1 MKKLTLIL
9 SMLIALVGLN
19 ANADMYIVGDAPFA
33 GWHTNSGTPMVDNG
47 DGTWSYVVTIEN
59 KNVYFSFANGFTA
72 NDNDWGGFVQYR
84 FGPTTDGENVTA
96 GEWITTQ
103 HAGNAYKFYGNGE
116 YVFTFDVT
124 NTRFKVEGYVAP
136 IEITSYTVAGDH
148 NNWNEN
154 DETSD
159 MTLVNGVYTLV
170 IENVALNAGNFE
182 YKIVGNHDWG
192 FEWPQGYGNNFSETV
207 PANGNYD
214 ITITFDPE
222 TGESECTL
230 TLIGEPV
237 ADSYTVAGT
246 ANMCGSNW
254 DIADDANNMD
264 LDEETGLYTWTK
276 KNVELALGDT
286 IEFKV
291 VKNHSWD
298 VASWPENNWV
308 YPVPAD
314 GIYDFVITFNPET
327 GEVTFTPTKQGG
339 EEPPVEMVYTV
350 VGPENVFGTDWDVTD
365 TNNDM
370 VLDAET
376 GLYTWTK
383 DSVALTTAGFGFK
396 VVGNHDWANE
406 WPQGMDNNW
415 IVNIAEAGN
424 YNLVITFNAE
434 TGDINCVATKVGGGE
449 EPPVEMVYTV
459 VGPEAIFGTNWDE
472 TDTNNDMVLD
482 AETGLYTWTKDSV
495 ALTTAGFGFKVVG
508 NHDWANEWPQG
519 MDNNWIVNIAEAGN
533 YNLVITFN
541 AETGDINCVA
551 TKVGGGEEPPV
562 EMVYTVAGDENVF
575 GSNWNATDTNND
587 MVLDAETGLYTWT
600 KDNVELNDKFEFK
613 VVGNHDWANEWPQG
627 YGNNWVA
634 NLPDGA
640 GIYNIVI
647 TFNAETGEI
656 NCTLTKVGGSTY
668 LRGDVD
674 NDNAVT
680 IGDVTALIRYLLSR
694 DPEGINLANAD
705 CDLSGTITIGD
716 VTTLIRYL
724 LSKEWPAVEHTYTV
738 AGTSNLCEAYWDPTA
753 VQNDMVKGAD
763 GIYTLTKEGIVLN
776 EGDVIEFKVVEDHS
790 WDNASWPE
798 NNWYFYTPEFGVYN
812 FVITFNPA
820 ADDMEKITLSYT
832 KVD

>member
-9 SMLIALVGLN
+9 SMLIALVGFN

-376 GLYTWTK
+376 GLYTWT
-383 DSVALTTAGFGFK
+383 A
-396 VVGNHDWANE
+396 
-406 WPQGMDNNW
+406 
-415 IVNIAEAGN
+415 
-424 YNLVITFNAE
+424 
-434 TGDINCVATKVGGGE
+434 
-449 EPPVEMVYTV
+449 
-459 VGPEAIFGTNWDE
+459 
-472 TDTNNDMVLD
+472 DT
-482 AETGLYTWTKDSV
+482 V

-790 WDNASWPE
+790 WNNSWPE

>member
-9 SMLIALVGLN
+9 SMLIALVGFN

-376 GLYTWTK
+376 GLYTWTA
-383 DSVALTTAGFGFK
+383 DTVALTGNFGFK
-396 VVGNHDWANE
+396 VVGNHSWDNE
-406 WPQGMDNNW
+406 WPQGFDNNW
-415 IVNIAEAGN
+415 NVNIAEAGD
-424 YNLVITFNAE
+424 YSLVITFNAE
-434 TGDINCVATKVGGGE
+434 TGEINCVATKLGGGE

-459 VGPEAIFGTNWDE
+459 VGPENVFGTDWDV

-482 AETGLYTWTKDSV
+482 AETGLYTWTKENVELNDN
-495 ALTTAGFGFKVVG
+495 FGFKVVG
-508 NHDWANEWPQG
+508 DH
-519 MDNNWIVNIAEAGN
+519 
-533 YNLVITFN
+533 
-541 AETGDINCVA
+541 
-551 TKVGGGEEPPV
+551 
-562 EMVYTVAGDENVF
+562 
-575 GSNWNATDTNND
+575 S
-587 MVLDAETGLYTWT
+587 
-600 KDNVELNDKFEFK
+600 
-613 VVGNHDWANEWPQG
+613 WANEWPQG
-627 YGNNWVA
+627 YDNNWIAYITEGVG
-634 NLPDGA
+634 NYD
-640 GIYNIVI
+640 IVI

-656 NCTLTKVGGSTY
+656 GCTLTKIEAPANI
-668 LRGDVD
+668 RGDVD
-674 NDNAVT
+674 YNQVVN
-680 IGDVTALIRYLLSR
+680 IQDVTALI
-694 DPEGINLANAD
+694 N
-705 CDLSGTITIGD
+705 
-716 VTTLIRYL
+716 YL
-724 LSKEWPAVEHTYTV
+724 LSKNGEGLNLAGADCDQNGAINIQDVTALINFLLSKQWPAVEHTYTV
-738 AGTSNLCEAYWDPTA
+738 AGSPAAVFGSYWDPA
-753 VQNDMVKGAD
+753 DVLNDMVKGED

-776 EGDVIEFKVVEDHS
+776 EGDIVEFKVVQDHS
-790 WDNASWPE
+790 WDNGSWPE
-798 NNWYFYTPEFGVYN
+798 NNWYFYTPDYGVYS
-812 FVITFNPA
+812 FVITFDPA
-820 ADDMEKITLSYT
+820 ADDMNKITLTPT
-832 KVD
+832 KEF